1 MKPKQPE
8 LSARINNKIEALCEE
23 GCSQVNKLL
32 LKAENGNKID
42 ELSNFKNEE
51 IDQIIDEL
59 SQIMSTYNNEDTTT

>member
-1 MKPKQPE
+1 MNPKQPE
-8 LSARINNKIEALCEE
+8 LSKRINNKIEALCEE

-42 ELSNFKNEE
+42 ELSNFKSEE